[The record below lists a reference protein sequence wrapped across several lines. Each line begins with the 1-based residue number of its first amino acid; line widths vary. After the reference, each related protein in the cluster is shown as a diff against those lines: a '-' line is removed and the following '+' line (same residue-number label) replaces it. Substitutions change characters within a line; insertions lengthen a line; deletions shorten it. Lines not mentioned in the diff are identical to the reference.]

1 VNQVHPDVPLDRAW
15 QVGRRVY
22 VKAAKY
28 TQLDDE
34 LYRLGAKWDAE
45 AGARWVGSTKKQ
57 AVVELLTSLKPEP
70 LAADVPLAKAWRC
83 AARIYVRCGERSKLG
98 EHMNGLGARWDRDAK
113 AVWVDARYVDTAVKA
128 IRDAAER
135 EAFAVAV
142 KAQDHWLEIP
152 YDAEHVRDAA
162 KKAGALFDGP
172 TKRWAFPTEDALRRV
187 EEARDVWITE
197 TEEAGRL
204 EGVAAEEAR
213 QARFVEQA
221 ARRRVSVLDASGRN
235 ATGETVEHREVTT
248 QFLNRA
254 GAERAA
260 RPEGSVLRLRDGRR
274 GLVVGVKV
282 WFTND
287 EDASSVCWHPE
298 THDEAHW
305 DFSYQV
311 AVVEDTAEEKA
322 ADAEQAAQQADALAI
337 HAVLDRAHELTGATA
352 GDRWS
357 KLPDDVVGQV
367 EATSGVAAVVRGG
380 TLTLTGDGRV
390 VWQHPGWYD
399 DYVRSE
405 GVSSDPEL
413 AARVRAILAA
423 GPRKRVVSGPAPIYY
438 AVTVRGA

>member
-1 VNQVHPDVPLDRAW
+1 MNQVHPDVPADRAW

-34 LYRLGAKWDAE
+34 LYRLGAKWDGE
-45 AGARWVGSTKKQ
+45 AGARWVGSTKKP
-57 AVVELLTSLKPEP
+57 AVVELLASLKPEP
-70 LAADVPLAKAWRC
+70 LADGVPLAKAWRC
-83 AARIYVRCGERSKLG
+83 AGRVYVRCGERSKLG
-98 EHMNGLGARWDRDAK
+98 EHMRGLGSRWDRDAK
-113 AVWVDARYVDTAVKA
+113 AVWVDARYVDTVVKA
-128 IRDAAER
+128 VRDAAER

-142 KAQDHWLEIP
+142 KVQGHWLEIP
-152 YDAEHVRDAA
+152 YDAEHVRELA
-162 KKAGALFDGP
+162 KKAGALFDGT
-172 TKRWAFPTEDALRRV
+172 TKRWAFPAEEALRRV
-187 EEARDVWITE
+187 EEMRDVWITE
-197 TEEAGRL
+197 TEEADRQA
-204 EGVAAEEAR
+204 GVAAEQAR
-213 QARFVEQA
+213 QARLVEQA
-221 ARRRVSVLDASGRN
+221 ARRRASVLDASGRT

-248 QFLNRA
+248 EFMNRA

-260 RPEGSVLRLRDGRR
+260 RPEGSVLRLKDGRR
-274 GLVVGVKV
+274 GVVVGVKT
-282 WFTND
+282 WFTNG

-311 AVVEDTAEEKA
+311 AVVEDTDDEKA
-322 ADAEQAAQQADALAI
+322 ADAEQAAQRADALTV
-337 HAVLDRAHELTGATA
+337 HALLGKAHELTGATA

-357 KLPDDVVGQV
+357 KLPDDAVGQV

-405 GVSSDPEL
+405 GVSSDPDL
-413 AARVRAILAA
+413 VARVRAILDG
-423 GPRKRVVSGPAPIYY
+423 GPRKRVVAGPSPTYY
-438 AVTVRGA
+438 VVTVRGA